1 MLIEAKAI
9 LFSQGEPFTF
19 TSGMKSPV
27 YTDMRKIIA
36 YPRIR
41 TRLIDFAVETIE
53 REIGY
58 AALDV
63 IAGGETAG
71 IPFAAWNLGTASPC
85 RMQYIRKK
93 PKGFGRNAQ
102 IEGEVVDAARA
113 LLVEDLATDGGSKVG
128 FIEALRKSGQRCDAT
143 FVFFFY
149 DIFPQ
154 GARDDG
160 GARRR
165 LHYLVTWRDILAVAK
180 ADGYFAAEILAEV
193 EAFSSTRRWPGPR
206 RTAVWPKWHR
216 RPEGHD
222 RPAVAPVLTQRPSY
236 RRFDAGPFRRAI
248 A

>member
-1 MLIEAKAI
+1 MSTRKTDIATQTARMLIEAKAI

-71 IPFAAWNLGTASPC
+71 IPFAAWISDRLALP
-85 RMQYIRKK
+85 MQYIRKK

-149 DIFPQ
+149 DIFPK
-154 GARDDG
+154 ARETMAALDVG
-160 GARRR
+160 

-180 ADGYFAAEILAEV
+180 ADGYFAAETLAEV
-193 EAFSSTRRWPGPR
+193 EAFLDAPLAWSAAHGGVAEMAS
-206 RTAVWPKWHR
+206 
-216 RPEGHD
+216 
-222 RPAVAPVLTQRPSY
+222 PA
-236 RRFDAGPFRRAI
+236 
-248 A
+248 

>member
-1 MLIEAKAI
+1 MSTRKADIATETARMLIEAKAI
-9 LFSQGEPFTF
+9 LFAGDEPFTF

-71 IPFAAWNLGTASPC
+71 IPFAAWVSDRLALP
-85 RMQYIRKK
+85 MQYIRKK
-93 PKGFGRNAQ
+93 PKGFGRNAL
-102 IEGEVVDAARA
+102 IEGDVPEGLRT
-113 LLVEDLATDGGSKVG
+113 LLVEDLTTDGASKIQ
-128 FIEALRKSGQRCDAT
+128 FAQALRDAGAVVEHA

-149 DIFPQ
+149 DIFPK
-154 GARDDG
+154 ARETMAALDVG
-160 GARRR
+160 

-180 ADGYFAAEILAEV
+180 ASGYFAAETLHEV
-193 EAFSSTRRWPGPR
+193 EAFLDAPLAWSSVHGGVAEMAP
-206 RTAVWPKWHR
+206 
-216 RPEGHD
+216 
-222 RPAVAPVLTQRPSY
+222 PA
-236 RRFDAGPFRRAI
+236 
-248 A
+248 

>member
-1 MLIEAKAI
+1 MSTRKADIATETARMLIEAKAI
-9 LFSQGEPFTF
+9 LFAGNESFTF

-27 YTDMRKIIA
+27 YTDMRKVIA

-71 IPFAAWNLGTASPC
+71 IPFAAWISDRLALP
-85 RMQYIRKK
+85 MQYIRKK

-102 IEGEVVDAARA
+102 IEGEVVDGARA

-128 FIEALRKSGQRCDAT
+128 FIEALRKSGQRCDST

-149 DIFPQ
+149 DIFPK
-154 GARDDG
+154 ARETMAALDVG
-160 GARRR
+160 

-180 ADGYFAAEILAEV
+180 ASGYFAAETLREV
-193 EAFSSTRRWPGPR
+193 EAFLDAPLAWSSAHGGVAKMTP
-206 RTAVWPKWHR
+206 
-216 RPEGHD
+216 
-222 RPAVAPVLTQRPSY
+222 PA
-236 RRFDAGPFRRAI
+236 
-248 A
+248 

>member
-1 MLIEAKAI
+1 MLTRKADIATQTARMLIEAKAI
-9 LFSQGEPFTF
+9 LFTDGEPFTF

-58 AALDV
+58 ASLDV

-71 IPFAAWNLGTASPC
+71 IPFAAWIADRLALP
-85 RMQYIRKK
+85 MQYIRKK

-102 IEGEVVDAARA
+102 IEGEVVDGARA

-149 DIFPQ
+149 DIFPM
-154 GARDDG
+154 ARETMAGLDVG
-160 GARRR
+160 
-165 LHYLVTWRDILAVAK
+165 LHYLVTWRDILGVAK
-180 ADGYFAAEILAEV
+180 AGGYFKVESLREV
-193 EAFSSTRRWPGPR
+193 EAFLDAPLSWSAAHGGVSDMAP
-206 RTAVWPKWHR
+206 
-216 RPEGHD
+216 
-222 RPAVAPVLTQRPSY
+222 PA
-236 RRFDAGPFRRAI
+236 
-248 A
+248 